1 MKRTIEV
8 DDCIPSKTST
18 GEELLRALLVKWIE
32 ENPDEDEAPGIGD
45 LDYNGDV
52 ASMVDSLVP
61 EYTTQIDT
69 AFFLYKQEIYDAHSN
84 AGVSDSPLENNG
96 KAGLYWLLWDRLCE
110 WYSVHCDE
118 IFTEH
123 HKEEDDG

>member
-18 GEELLRALLVKWIE
+18 GEELLRALLVKWIA
-32 ENPDEDEAPGIGD
+32 ENPVEDEAPNIGD

-52 ASMVDSLVP
+52 SSMVDSLVP

-84 AGVSDSPLENNG
+84 AGVGDSPLENNG
-96 KAGLYWLLWDRLCE
+96 MAGLYWLFWDRLCE
-110 WYSVHCDE
+110 WYSVNADE
-118 IFTEH
+118 IFTEN